1 MVFIGQLVVCIEF
14 AREHCCCSFA
24 VIQRGKVIATI
35 IVVVFHYFLSFL
47 NYSFN
52 VLLLLCF
59 AFGLLSFFSICRICY
74 VEFGHLAS
82 LHLVMS

>member
-1 MVFIGQLVVCIEF
+1 MVFIGQLVVCIEI

-35 IVVVFHYFLSFL
+35 IVVVFYYFLSFL

-52 VLLLLCF
+52 ALRCW
-59 AFGLLSFFSICRICY
+59 S
-74 VEFGHLAS
+74 S
-82 LHLVMS
+82 LVI